1 MSKANRLKSR
11 NAKSEGAKK
20 SDSILGYGLP
30 IYHLDRKIEE
40 VSENFKDEANAI
52 YVNSKKQEDTEL

>member
-1 MSKANRLKSR
+1 MKSR
-11 NAKSEGAKK
+11 DAKSEGAKK

-40 VSENFKDEANAI
+40 VSENFKDEANTI